1 LFFYNGEEM
10 SGKVIISNEFPV
22 ICLTSEAM
30 PLPGIITN
38 VRLGDQRYDK
48 LLEETG
54 AGMAPLA
61 LCLMV
66 RPIAANYPDKFYE
79 IGMVAEI
86 KLNPDS
92 RRIVEL
98 RGWFRAKAE
107 GFRSHKGNLNDYYLA
122 TLGRPIKDLADDAFE
137 FINDRL
143 EPRPEDRVS
152 IAAFL
157 FDIKDGLKKL
167 IRIASELEN
176 VDIAALDYIVSK
188 LDGRNFDSY
197 EDIDQFI
204 WEAIASLPHMLPSWK
219 QRFIESTSLGQRIIE
234 CLDYIYHNLRL
245 AKLRNKIQENLSDE
259 ETEETEDNNQ
269 KIPHLIKK
277 SREAPIKDGQKS
289 RLDNERKKDNE
300 PSFKFKNPELA
311 ERFKR
316 YLEIRDSIKDP
327 KEKTEFG
334 RAAIR
339 DFKALK
345 SFGETI
351 GDKTEVAMI
360 INRLD
365 LTLSLPWGKEAPI
378 NKNLSEFKKIFES
391 EHFGLEKAEEEV
403 SEFVA
408 VKIQHANGKARI
420 LCFVGPPGVGK
431 TSVCKSVAHGL
442 GLEYVIIS
450 LGGVRDEADIRG
462 HRVTY
467 IGARPGRI
475 ISELKNVG
483 SKNIVFVLDE
493 IDKIGFDTFRGDP
506 SAALLEVLDPE
517 QNHSF
522 TDHYLEAPFDLS
534 KVFFI
539 CTANTVVGILP
550 ALKDRMDIIPFSG
563 YTEDQKVQIAKR
575 FLVPKAFAE
584 VGLKTVD
591 FSEEVLLK
599 IIGGYTKESGVRDL
613 ERKLAK
619 IARKIVKDN
628 LENPGYA
635 EKLVIGEEL
644 VEMIHGRPKYLKGR
658 ANATVVGEAIGL
670 YVNEVGGGDITYVQA
685 QLSIKTGIIDKS
697 ISQTDEAGEALY
709 KSNQRAV
716 DVIKSKIENIP
727 DFIKKLKSHLVTIQV
742 SDDFSPVDGP
752 SAGVA
757 VVVAIY
763 SKLTGQVVKPYIA
776 MTGAIA
782 LLGRVKA
789 VGGIKEKV
797 IAAVNAGVKEI
808 ILPESNRKDFDEDV
822 PQSAKSKLN
831 QAYFVEDIDQVLE
844 IVFLEDRYHQRS
856 SNPVQ

>member
-1 LFFYNGEEM
+1 M
-10 SGKVIISNEFPV
+10 SGKLVIPNKFPV
-22 ICLTSEAM
+22 LCLASEAV

-38 VRLGDQRYDK
+38 VWLGSSTYDE
-48 LLEETG
+48 LLKEVKTG
-54 AGMAPLA
+54 NLPFV

-66 RPIAANYPDKFYE
+66 QPIAADYPDKFYK

-86 KLNPDS
+86 KPNPNGE
-92 RRIVEL
+92 RLVEL
-98 RGWFRAKAE
+98 RGWFRARAE
-107 GFRSHKGNLNDYYLA
+107 RFGSYMGNPNNYYLA

-137 FINDRL
+137 FVNDRL
-143 EPRPEDRVS
+143 EPRPEDRVT

-176 VDIAALDYIVSK
+176 IDIIALDYIVSR
-188 LDGRNFDSY
+188 LDGRSFDSY
-197 EDIDQFI
+197 EDIDRFI
-204 WEAIASLPHMLPSWK
+204 WEVIASLPHMLPSWK

-245 AKLRNKIQENLSDE
+245 AKLRSKIQENIFDE
-259 ETEETEDNNQ
+259 ENEETEDNNQ
-269 KIPHLIKK
+269 EIPQLVKK
-277 SREAPIKDGQKS
+277 PRGVPIKNGQKS
-289 RLDNERKKDNE
+289 QPDGERKKDDE
-300 PSFKFKNPELA
+300 PFFKFKNPELA

-316 YLEIRDSIKDP
+316 YLEMRDSIKDP

-345 SFGETI
+345 SFGEMS

-365 LTLSLPWGKEAPI
+365 LILSLPWGKEVPI
-378 NKNLSEFKKIFES
+378 NKNLKEFKNVFES
-391 EHFGLEKAEEEV
+391 EHFSLEKVEEEV

-442 GLEYVIIS
+442 GLEYVRIS

-475 ISELKNVG
+475 ISELKNVS

-534 KVFFI
+534 KVLFI
-539 CTANTVVGILP
+539 CTANTVAGILP

-584 VGLKTVD
+584 VGLAVID
-591 FSEEVLLK
+591 FPEEVLLK
-599 IIGGYTKESGVRDL
+599 VVKGYTKESGVRDL

-619 IARKIVKDN
+619 IARKIVKNN
-628 LENPGYA
+628 LEDPGYA
-635 EKLVIGEEL
+635 ERIVISEEL
-644 VEMIHGRPKYLKGR
+644 VEEIHGRPKYSKGR
-658 ANATVVGEAIGL
+658 ANQTILGEAIGL

-685 QLSIKTGIIDKS
+685 QLSIKTGIVDKS
-697 ISQTDEAGEALY
+697 ISQTDEAGAALY
-709 KSNQRAV
+709 KSNHRAV
-716 DVIKSKIENIP
+716 DVVKSKVENNPNIV
-727 DFIKKLKSHLVTIQV
+727 KKLKSHLITIQV
-742 SDDFSPVDGP
+742 SDDFNPVDGP

-763 SKLTGQVVKPYIA
+763 SKLTSQLVKPYIA

-782 LLGRVKA
+782 LLGKVRA

-797 IAAVNAGVKEI
+797 IAAANAGIKEI
-808 ILPESNRKDFDEDV
+808 VLPEANRKDFDEDV

-831 QAYFVEDIDQVLE
+831 HIYFTEDIDQVLE
-844 IVFLEDRYHQRS
+844 IVFQEDKYSQRL
-856 SNPVQ
+856 SNPAQ